1 MSDWNQLLPSS
12 HTDTFTRDR
21 LPPRAQ
27 WPVFIADRPELNYPD
42 TLNATDELV
51 DRHVREGRGARL
63 AVHGVRDI
71 ERHAEPFAWTYAQLQ
86 EQVNRIAQVLRDA
99 LKGGMS

>member
-1 MSDWNQLLPSS
+1 MSDWNHLLPSS

-42 TLNATDELV
+42 TA
-51 DRHVREGRGARL
+51 RAGAGGRGDRKS
-63 AVHGVRDI
+63 VV
-71 ERHAEPFAWTYAQLQ
+71 
-86 EQVNRIAQVLRDA
+86 
-99 LKGGMS
+99 